1 MFGFIKVLLGVSESK
16 YLDIS
21 DEKIASLNRAEVAFF
36 ASLRED
42 SECFKD
48 LIIMSDSPIV
58 LELIEERLDKV
69 IGDYICFM
77 RH

>member
-1 MFGFIKVLLGVSESK
+1 MFGFIKALVGVSESK

-21 DEKIASLNRAEVAFF
+21 DEKIESLNKAEVAFF

-42 SECFKD
+42 SECFRD

-58 LELIEERLDKV
+58 LGLIEERLDKV
-69 IGDYICFM
+69 IGDYNFFIG
-77 RH
+77 H